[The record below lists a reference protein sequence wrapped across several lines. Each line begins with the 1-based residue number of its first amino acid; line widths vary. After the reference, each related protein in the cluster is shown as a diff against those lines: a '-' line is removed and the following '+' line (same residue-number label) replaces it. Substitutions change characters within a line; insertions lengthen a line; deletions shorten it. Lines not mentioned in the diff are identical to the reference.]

1 MSDSTYLLTLY
12 GGNTGSSADS
22 LLKIIYNSGTT
33 TPGTGTAY
41 GITPGSNPV
50 VALQQAQA
58 TQSAGVAY
66 EAKQPLIEQTLARF
80 TAAVKSATSVQQL
93 LSNPA
98 VLTVLLTANNLASQ
112 VSFTALAQKALTSD
126 PSDPNSLVNQLT
138 DTDWKSAAETYQFA
152 TQGLS
157 VIQSPATLS
166 TLTSAYTEVMWR
178 QSLDNAVPG
187 LSNAL
192 SFKQEAS
199 TITSVDQ
206 ILGDY
211 TLRTVVTGALGIPEQ
226 IAFQP
231 LEAQEKAI
239 SSRLDITKFQD
250 PNFVNTFVQQYLLS
264 VNNGASSS
272 SGMIV

>member
-1 MSDSTYLLTLY
+1 MSDSPYLLTLY
-12 GGNTGSSADS
+12 GGSTGSSANS
-22 LLKIIYNSGTT
+22 LLNIIYNGGTT

-41 GITPGSNPV
+41 GITSDNPV

-58 TQSAGVAY
+58 TQSAGIAY
-66 EAKQPLIEQTLARF
+66 ETKQPLIEQTLARF
-80 TAAVKSATSVQQL
+80 TAAVKSAKSVQQL

-157 VIQSPATLS
+157 VIQSPSTLS
-166 TLTSAYTEVMWR
+166 TLTSAYAEVMWR

-199 TITSVDQ
+199 SITSVDQ
-206 ILGDY
+206 ILGDF

-239 SSRLDITKFQD
+239 SSRLDISKFQD
-250 PNFVNTFVQQYLLS
+250 PTFVNTFVQQYLLS
-264 VNNGASSS
+264 VNDGSSS
-272 SGMIV
+272 TSGLIV

>member
-1 MSDSTYLLTLY
+1 MSDSPYLLTLY
-12 GGNTGSSADS
+12 GGSTSSSADS
-22 LLKIIYNSGTT
+22 LINIIYNGGTT

-41 GITPGSNPV
+41 GITSDNPV
-50 VALQQAQA
+50 VALKQAET
-58 TQSAGVAY
+58 TQSAGIAY
-66 EAKQPLIEQTLARF
+66 EAKQPTIEQTLARF
-80 TAAVKSATSVQQL
+80 TAAVKSAKSVKQL

-126 PSDPNSLVNQLT
+126 PSDPNSLVNKLT

-157 VIQSPATLS
+157 VIQSPSTLS

-178 QSLDNAVPG
+178 QSLDHAVPG

-199 TITSVDQ
+199 GITSVDQ
-206 ILGDY
+206 ILGDF
-211 TLRTVVTGALGIPEQ
+211 TLRTVVTTALGIPEQ

-239 SSRLDITKFQD
+239 SSRLDISKFKD
-250 PNFVNTFVQQYLLS
+250 PTFVNTFAQQYLLALN
-264 VNNGASSS
+264 NNGG
-272 SGMIV
+272 SGTTGLVV